1 MENEGIG
8 AQTLSTVDE
17 KFTIVPGEAS
27 SLSILTHPSNSLK
40 LPRALY
46 RTLRNEYVVKKTP
59 ACYDRFGLVLGLV
72 YVPDYVSFDV
82 LHICKYP
89 Q

>member
-1 MENEGIG
+1 MENEGTG

-46 RTLRNEYVVKKTP
+46 RTLRNE
-59 ACYDRFGLVLGLV
+59 
-72 YVPDYVSFDV
+72 
-82 LHICKYP
+82 
-89 Q
+89 

>member
-1 MENEGIG
+1 MG

-59 ACYDRFGLVLGLV
+59 ACYDRFGLVLCLV
-72 YVPDYVSFDV
+72 YMTTFLSTLYIYVNTCF
-82 LHICKYP
+82 
-89 Q
+89 